1 VDAQQLKTLQQ
12 PLKEKYR
19 QSPLEA
25 QKRLVARGTVGLA
38 SLTCDVPTFAGV
50 SRAGLHPATGG
61 TQPLACSGEIL
72 LEAIVSCA
80 GVTLAAVATAMGIE
94 MRAAS
99 VEACGD
105 LDFRGTLGVDKTVPV
120 GFSKIELRFSIDSDA
135 PQDSIAKLIELTE
148 RYCVVWQTF
157 AQPPRLSTSCSSSK
171 ATP

>member
-1 VDAQQLKTLQQ
+1 MKALQQ

-94 MRAAS
+94 LRAAS

-105 LDFRGTLGVDKTVPV
+105 LDFRGTLGIDKTVPV

-157 AQPPRLSTSCSSSK
+157 SQPPRLSTSCSSSK

>member
-1 VDAQQLKTLQQ
+1 MDAQQLKALQQ

-25 QKRLVARGTVGLA
+25 QKRLVARGTVDLA

-105 LDFRGTLGVDKTVPV
+105 LDFRGTLGIDKTVPV